1 MTAAIR
7 KGRHQ
12 SAANERLRDA
22 VFNARLTPNQLAE
35 VVQVDPKT
43 VQRWIGQGR
52 IPYPVHQ
59 HSIAV
64 ALGVPEHELWPDT
77 FQQSRYLTA
86 NRAPNRPPVVPEE
99 YGEEL
104 GGPPPD
110 GRVYQAIDF
119 MEPRERMRELMS
131 WAPAPAARSA
141 LADYRGSGNALAD
154 AVARQQG
161 TREADYDR

>member
-1 MTAAIR
+1 MTAALP
-7 KGRHQ
+7 KGRQQ
-12 SAANERLRDA
+12 STANERLRDA
-22 VFNARLTPNQLAE
+22 VFDARLTPDQLAE
-35 VVQVDPKT
+35 VVQVNPKT

-64 ALGVPEHELWPDT
+64 ALGVPERELWPDT

-86 NRAPNRPPVVPEE
+86 DRAANRSLVRPEIQ
-99 YGEEL
+99 GEVI
-104 GGPPPD
+104 GGSPPD
-110 GRVYQAIDF
+110 GRVYRAIDF

-131 WAPAPAARSA
+131 WAPAPRSA